1 MSSQFQVFNG
11 LHFAFLVKTKGLSQ
25 SKNEHKQLFW
35 NLLMTSAYG
44 RRAGLAK
51 SLQIGIRGLSAVNFI
66 CSSYT
71 WVEMDSTQL
80 PSDFESCGDVN
91 IWCRGGGGSAV
102 LQYEGEKKFWCWCH
116 ETISLCS
123 QTVYQHLEHYN
134 CISHF
139 IYMYIHCEYRN
150 IELHLAT
157 NHDSVWIN
165 IYLMLS
171 GVSQLYQTLSQ
182 PFSAFSMDKYLYGAT
197 WCATVLPTIVP
208 AIQYG

>member
-91 IWCRGGGGSAV
+91 IWCRGGGV
-102 LQYEGEKKFWCWCH
+102 LFCSMRGRKKFGVDVMKPFHCAARQYINIWS
-116 ETISLCS
+116 TIIVSAIS
-123 QTVYQHLEHYN
+123 YI
-134 CISHF
+134 CIF
-139 IYMYIHCEYRN
+139 IVN
-150 IELHLAT
+150 IEISSYIWLLT
-157 NHDSVWIN
+157 
-165 IYLMLS
+165 M
-171 GVSQLYQTLSQ
+171 
-182 PFSAFSMDKYLYGAT
+182 
-197 WCATVLPTIVP
+197 
-208 AIQYG
+208 IQYG

>member
-1 MSSQFQVFNG
+1 MNTNSYFGTFWWLVHMEGELDLQNLCKLGLGGYPLWTLFAHHTHGLRWIALSFPVTLKAVVMSTYD
-11 LHFAFLVKTKGLSQ
+11 A
-25 SKNEHKQLFW
+25 
-35 NLLMTSAYG
+35 
-44 RRAGLAK
+44 
-51 SLQIGIRGLSAVNFI
+51 
-66 CSSYT
+66 
-71 WVEMDSTQL
+71 
-80 PSDFESCGDVN
+80 
-91 IWCRGGGGSAV
+91 GGGGSAV
-102 LQYEGEKKFWCWCH
+102 LQYEGEKKIWCWCH